1 MNTRNYKRLVLM
13 VLAST
18 LIFSLLNFQ
27 IVLAEGEVPEE
38 PPAVTQPEP
47 GLQEDGQVS
56 SPESVE
62 TEPVESVNVSPL
74 TLPATET
81 TELVVLNTQGDPVP
95 LASNAALEALKDPDP
110 YFFKNGV
117 KYEFTASDCDPSEDD
132 VVACENP
139 IQAALDYLASK
150 GWTPDNN
157 KVFIEAGN
165 YDTASATV
173 PGITL
178 DGSSWLKTAPSL
190 LIISGAGSGNDVME
204 DTIITGNFTISN
216 MKSLTLSGFS
226 LIGGLLVTDNIGNL
240 TLNDVAV
247 TGSTSDGI
255 KVENHTGSVKLEKVA
270 ITEND
275 EDGADIQAT
284 GSVQVLDSS
293 FSQNDAGGLVIITP
307 GNILLN
313 KVSAD
318 DNLNG
323 DGLNLNNLSGTGTI
337 RILNTLGNN
346 SASGN
351 TAGYGILA
359 NSKNLIVINGLTAT
373 GNESGGAILENKTG
387 TAGIIIYNSRFDGS
401 TAGAGAEVLTS
412 GSIRLEGVSAS
423 GSLAGTGINLDNTS
437 GLGSV
442 TVLKGRFDNNQG
454 NGLVIRTKGAV
465 ILNQVGA
472 SANTLMGADI
482 NNDGTLVRNVQLLS
496 TFGENMFNRN
506 GDTGLQI
513 VTHGS
518 VTLNNVTAIM
528 NMLSGV
534 PDTEPDEHYLHG
546 GILIDNTSGTA
557 GVRIVG
563 ANISYNSGN
572 FTIGLNVD
580 TNGAVYIRSLTASNN
595 HWGADINNLGSLDI
609 SKGISIIQSTFNN
622 NANAG
627 IIATTFGN
635 ITVNNINAI
644 GNQGPRAVG
653 LQNVVGSTVGV
664 SLLSTLGENLILNNA
679 GTGLEITTAGNVIL
693 SKLNASNNGAIGANL
708 PNQIQGIGNV
718 TVSDSYFDNNG
729 DTGLIIQTE
738 GAISLVNVSASNNGG
753 TDNSNGAY
761 LGGGARIVSVVR
773 SRFSGNTGSGLVVIA
788 SGRISLNSILAN
800 DNAHATP
807 NPDPNLAGQFSGIYL
822 QNSCIEC
829 TAGVTITNS
838 YYNNEFN
845 RNTNITLIDTLT
857 TAPLG
862 LGINIRTYGPLLI
875 RGASA
880 SENGQYGAYL
890 INNYSELNN
899 VSIFDS
905 RFENNRFTGL
915 WAQTLGNITL
925 SNVIAGNSEMQTGI
939 PYQSDLDIDHN
950 GSNDLTEG
958 YRGGGAYLVNVAD
971 FTGYKNITLLNSRFD
986 NNYGVGLRIISN
998 GAIRLVNVTAS
1009 NNVTYAEADP
1019 YGAYIS
1025 NIGSP
1030 PEVSAGISISG
1041 TNLLANQFN
1050 NNALADGLFIRTT
1063 GKLVLNNIAASGN
1076 GVNGIYYNNTANTNT
1091 TSLNTIVANNNQ
1103 FAGMYIVSKGQVTGY
1118 GIIANHNGAGINQ
1131 AAVGMP
1137 FTFLGATSVYISN
1150 TSSTTGTAGVVISR
1164 SQFNENLS
1172 TGLRVYS
1179 NGNITV
1185 NNIQAVG
1192 NRTADPTPP
1201 SNLRIDGAYLQNT
1214 SSPFAVS
1221 IKVLSSLGSNRFDNN
1236 RDYGLHILAR
1246 QNITIS
1252 KATANGNGILDPAAV
1267 RSGMNLVVTAPAS
1280 VISFSCV
1287 GVTSNGLHG
1296 IWLEYRAIGGTG
1308 RLVLLNSYIGGN
1320 SVATPGQDIYIDPA
1334 YSSPTIIQSGAYCSG
1349 W

>member
-1 MNTRNYKRLVLM
+1 MYTRHKNRLMLM
-13 VLAST
+13 VLAMT
-18 LIFSLLNFQ
+18 LIFSLLNFE
-27 IVLAEGEVPEE
+27 VVRAEGEVPEE
-38 PPAVTQPEP
+38 PPVVTQPEP
-47 GLQEDGQVS
+47 DSQETQDLA
-56 SPESVE
+56 PETGNTDPIKGE
-62 TEPVESVNVSPL
+62 NPDLTITTATEPADL
-74 TLPATET
+74 I
-81 TELVVLNTQGDPVP
+81 VLDTQGSPVP
-95 LASNAALEALKDPDP
+95 LASTAALEALLDPDP

-117 KYEFTASDCDPSEDD
+117 KYEFAASDCDPSED
-132 VVACENP
+132 VVLACDNP
-139 IQAALDYLASK
+139 IQAALDYLAAKS
-150 GWTPDNN
+150 WVPDNN
-157 KVFIEAGN
+157 KVYIEAGN
-165 YDTASATV
+165 FDTSSEV

-178 DGSSWLKTAPSL
+178 NGSSWLKGAPGL
-190 LIISGAGSGNDVME
+190 LIIAGSGSGNDVME

-226 LIGGLLVTDNIGNL
+226 LIGGLLLTDNIGSL
-240 TLNDVAV
+240 TLNDITV

-255 KVENHTGSVKLEKVA
+255 KVENHTGSVKLEKVTV
-270 ITEND
+270 TEND
-275 EDGADIQAT
+275 EDGAEIQAT

-293 FSQNDAGGLVIITP
+293 FSRNDASGLVTITP

-323 DGLNLNNLSGTGTI
+323 DGLNLNNLSGTGTV
-337 RILNTLGNN
+337 RILNTLGIN

-351 TAGYGILA
+351 TAGHGILA
-359 NSKNLIVINGLTAT
+359 NSRNLIVINGLTAT
-373 GNESGGAILENKTG
+373 GNESGGANLDNKTG

-423 GSLAGTGINLDNTS
+423 GNLAGTGINLDNTS

-442 TVLKGRFDNNQG
+442 TILKGQFNNNQG
-454 NGLVIRTKGAV
+454 NGLVIRTKSAV

-496 TFGENMFNRN
+496 TFGENMFNLN
-506 GDTGLQI
+506 GDTGLKI

-534 PDTEPDEHYLHG
+534 PDTEPDERYLHG
-546 GILIDNTSGTA
+546 GVLIDNTSGTA
-557 GVRIVG
+557 CVRIVG

-580 TNGAVYIRSLTASNN
+580 TNGAVYLRSLTASNN

-635 ITVNNINAI
+635 IIVNNINAI

-653 LQNVVGSTVGV
+653 LQNVVGSSVGV
-664 SLLSTLGENLILNNA
+664 SLLSTLGENLFLNNA
-679 GTGLEITTAGNVIL
+679 GIGLEITTAGSVIL
-693 SKLNASNNGAIGANL
+693 SKVSASNNGAIGANL
-708 PNQIQGIGNV
+708 PNQIQGVGNV
-718 TVSDSYFDNNG
+718 RVTDSVFDNNG

-738 GAISLVNVSASNNGG
+738 GAISLVSVSASSNGG

-761 LGGGARIVSVVR
+761 LGGGARSVSVVK
-773 SRFSGNTGSGLVVIA
+773 SKFNGNTGTGLVVIA
-788 SGRISLNSILAN
+788 SGSITLNSILAN
-800 DNAHATP
+800 DNAHAIP
-807 NPDPNLAGQFSGIYL
+807 NADPDLAGQFSGIFL
-822 QNSCIEC
+822 QNSCIDC
-829 TAGVTITNS
+829 TSGVTIKNS

-845 RNTNITLIDTLT
+845 RNTNISLIDTLT
-857 TAPLG
+857 TAPQG
-862 LGINIRTYGPLLI
+862 VGINIRTYGPLVI

-880 SENGQYGAYL
+880 SDNGQHGAYL
-890 INNYSELNN
+890 LNNDSTINN
-899 VSIFDS
+899 VSIFNS
-905 RFENNRFTGL
+905 QFESNRLTGL
-915 WAQTLGNITL
+915 WVQTLGNITL
-925 SNVIAGNSEMQTGI
+925 SNVIAGNSSMQTGI
-939 PYQSDLDIDHN
+939 LYVTDPYPSYS
-950 GSNDLTEG
+950 GS
-958 YRGGGAYLVNVAD
+958 GAYLANVAD
-971 FTGYKNITLLNSRFD
+971 FTGYKYVTVLSSRFD

-1009 NNVTYAEADP
+1009 NNVTSAAADP

-1025 NIGSP
+1025 NFGSP

-1041 TNLLANQFN
+1041 TSLLANQFN
-1050 NNALADGLFIRTT
+1050 NNVLADGLFIRTT
-1063 GKLVLNNIAASGN
+1063 GRLVLNNIAASGN

-1091 TSLNTIVANNNQ
+1091 TSVNTIVANNNQ
-1103 FAGMYIVSKGQVTGY
+1103 FAGLFIVSKGQVTGY
-1118 GIIANHNGAGINQ
+1118 SIIANHNGAGINQ
-1131 AAVGMP
+1131 AAAGMP
-1137 FTFLGATSVYISN
+1137 FTFLGAASVYISN

-1192 NRTADPTPP
+1192 NRTADPAPP

-1214 SSPFAVS
+1214 SSTFAVS
-1221 IKVLSSLGSNRFDNN
+1221 IRVLSSLGSNRFDNN

-1252 KATANGNGILDPAAV
+1252 KATANANGILDPAAV

-1296 IWLEYRAIGGTG
+1296 IWVEYRAVGGTG
-1308 RLVLLNSYIGGN
+1308 KLVLLNSYIGGN
-1320 SVATPGQDIYIDPA
+1320 SVSAPGQDIYIDPA

>member
-1 MNTRNYKRLVLM
+1 MLVL
-13 VLAST
+13 ATT
-18 LIFSLLNFQ
+18 LIFSLLNYQ

-47 GLQEDGQVS
+47 EVQEDSQVS
-56 SPESVE
+56 SPEPGE
-62 TEPVESVNVSPL
+62 TDPVEEENAFPLSQSP
-74 TLPATET
+74 AET
-81 TELVVLNTQGDPVP
+81 TELVVLDTQGDPVP
-95 LASNAALEALKDPDP
+95 LASNAALEVIKDPDP

-117 KYEFTASDCDPSEDD
+117 KYEFTASDCDPSEDE
-132 VVACENP
+132 VVACGNP
-139 IQAALDYLASK
+139 IQAALDYLAIK

-165 YDTASATV
+165 YDTSLEPI

-178 DGSSWLKTAPSL
+178 DGDSWLKTAPGL
-190 LIISGAGSGNDVME
+190 LILSGAGSGDDALE
-204 DTIITGNFTISN
+204 DTIITASFTIKN

-226 LIGGLLVTDNIGNL
+226 LIGGLLVTDNIGSL
-240 TLNDVAV
+240 TLNDISV
-247 TGSTSDGI
+247 TGSTADGI
-255 KVENHTGSVKLEKVA
+255 KVENHTGSVKLVKVTVSA
-270 ITEND
+270 ND
-275 EDGADIQAT
+275 ADGADIQAT

-307 GNILLN
+307 GSILLN

-318 DNLNG
+318 NNLDG
-323 DGLNLNNLSGTGTI
+323 DGLNLNNLGGTGTI
-337 RILNTLGNN
+337 RILNTLGSN

-351 TAGYGILA
+351 TAGYGIQA
-359 NSKNLIVINGLTAT
+359 YSKNLIVINGLTAT
-373 GNESGGAILENKTG
+373 GNGSGGAILDNKTG
-387 TAGIIIYNSRFDGS
+387 TAGIILYNSRFDGS

-412 GSIRLEGVSAS
+412 GSIRLEDISAS
-423 GSLAGTGINLDNTS
+423 GNLAGTGINLDNTS

-442 TVLKGRFDNNQG
+442 TVLKGQFDINQG

-465 ILNQVGA
+465 VLNQVGA
-472 SANTLMGADI
+472 SANALMGADI

-506 GDTGLQI
+506 GDTGLKI

-518 VTLNNVTAIM
+518 VTLNNVTAVM
-528 NMLSGV
+528 NMLAGV
-534 PDTEPDEHYLHG
+534 PELELDEHYLHG
-546 GILIDNTSGTA
+546 GVLIDNTSGTA

-580 TNGAVYIRSLTASNN
+580 TNGAVYLRSLTASNN
-595 HWGADINNLGSLDI
+595 HWGADINNLGSLDNR
-609 SKGISIIQSTFNN
+609 KGISIIQSTFNN

-635 ITVNNINAI
+635 IIVNNINAI

-653 LQNVVGSTVGV
+653 LQNVVGSIVGV

-693 SKLNASNNGAIGANL
+693 SKLNASNNGAIGVNL
-708 PNQIQGIGNV
+708 PNQIQGVGNV
-718 TVSDSYFDNNG
+718 RVTDSTFDNNG

-738 GAISLVNVSASNNGG
+738 GAISLLSVSASNNGG

-761 LGGGARIVSVVR
+761 LGGGARSVSVVK
-773 SRFSGNTGSGLVVIA
+773 SKFNDNTGTGLVVIA
-788 SGRISLNSILAN
+788 SGSITLNSILAN
-800 DNAHATP
+800 DNAHAIP
-807 NPDPNLAGQFSGIYL
+807 NADPDLAGQFSGIFL
-822 QNSCIEC
+822 QNSCIDC
-829 TAGVTITNS
+829 TFGVTIKNS

-845 RNTNITLIDTLT
+845 RNSNISLIDTLT
-857 TAPLG
+857 TAPRG
-862 LGINIRTYGPLLI
+862 VGINIRTYGPLVI

-880 SENGQYGAYL
+880 SDNGQHGAYL
-890 INNYSELNN
+890 INNDSILNN

-905 RFENNRFTGL
+905 RFESNRLTGL

-925 SNVIAGNSEMQTGI
+925 SNVTAGNSSMQTAML
-939 PYQSDLDIDHN
+939 YD
-950 GSNDLTEG
+950 TEPEPG
-958 YRGGGAYLVNVAD
+958 YKGGGAYLVNVAD
-971 FTGYKNITLLNSRFD
+971 FTGYKNVTVLNSRFD

-998 GAIRLVNVTAS
+998 GAIRLVNVSAS
-1009 NNVTYAEADP
+1009 NNVTSAAADP

-1030 PEVSAGISISG
+1030 PEVSAGISITG
-1041 TNLLANQFN
+1041 TSLLTNQFN
-1050 NNALADGLFIRTT
+1050 NNALADGIFIRTT
-1063 GKLVLNNIAASGN
+1063 GRLVLNNIAASGN
-1076 GVNGIYYNNTANTNT
+1076 GVNGIYYSNTANTNT
-1091 TSLNTIVANNNQ
+1091 TSVSTIAANNNQ
-1103 FAGMYIVSKGQVTGY
+1103 FAGIYIASKGQVTGY
-1118 GIIANHNGAGINQ
+1118 GIIANQNGAGINQ
-1131 AAVGMP
+1131 AAAGMP
-1137 FTFLGATSVYISN
+1137 FTFLAAASVYISN
-1150 TSSTTGTAGVVISR
+1150 TASTTGTAGVLINR

-1179 NGNITV
+1179 NSNITV
-1185 NNIQAVG
+1185 NNIQAIG
-1192 NRTADPTPP
+1192 NRTADPAPP

-1221 IKVLSSLGSNRFDNN
+1221 IRVLSSLGSNRFDNN

-1252 KATANGNGILDPAAV
+1252 KATANANGILDSAAV
-1267 RSGMNLVVTAPAS
+1267 RSGMNLVVTTPTS

-1296 IWLEYRAIGGTG
+1296 IWLEYRAVGGTG
-1308 RLVLLNSYIGGN
+1308 RLVLLNSYVGGN
-1320 SVATPGQDIYIDPA
+1320 SIVTPGQNIYIDPA
-1334 YSSPTIIQSGAYCSG
+1334 YSSPAIIQSGAYCSG

>member
-1 MNTRNYKRLVLM
+1 MLM
-13 VLAST
+13 VLAMT
-18 LIFSLLNFQ
+18 LIFSLLNFE
-27 IVLAEGEVPEE
+27 VVRAEGEVPEE
-38 PPAVTQPEP
+38 PPVVTQPEP
-47 GLQEDGQVS
+47 DSQETQDLA
-56 SPESVE
+56 PETGNTDPIKGE
-62 TEPVESVNVSPL
+62 NPDLTITTATEPADL
-74 TLPATET
+74 I
-81 TELVVLNTQGDPVP
+81 VLDTQGSPVP
-95 LASNAALEALKDPDP
+95 LASTAALEALLDPDP

-117 KYEFTASDCDPSEDD
+117 KYEFAASDCDPSED
-132 VVACENP
+132 VVLACDNP
-139 IQAALDYLASK
+139 IQAALDYLAAKS
-150 GWTPDNN
+150 WVPDNN
-157 KVFIEAGN
+157 KVYIEAGN
-165 YDTASATV
+165 FDTSSEV

-178 DGSSWLKTAPSL
+178 NGSSWLKGAPGL
-190 LIISGAGSGNDVME
+190 LIIAGSGSGNDVME

-226 LIGGLLVTDNIGNL
+226 LIGGLLLTDNIGSL
-240 TLNDVAV
+240 TLNDITV

-255 KVENHTGSVKLEKVA
+255 KVENHTGSVKLEKVTV
-270 ITEND
+270 TEND
-275 EDGADIQAT
+275 EDGAEIQAT

-293 FSQNDAGGLVIITP
+293 FSRNDASGLVTITP

-323 DGLNLNNLSGTGTI
+323 DGLNLNNLSGTGTV
-337 RILNTLGNN
+337 RILNTLGIN

-351 TAGYGILA
+351 TAGHGILA
-359 NSKNLIVINGLTAT
+359 NSRNLIVINGLTAT
-373 GNESGGAILENKTG
+373 GNESGGANLDNKTG

-423 GSLAGTGINLDNTS
+423 GNLAGTGINLDNTS

-442 TVLKGRFDNNQG
+442 TILKGQFNNNQG
-454 NGLVIRTKGAV
+454 NGLVIRTKSAV

-496 TFGENMFNRN
+496 TFGENMFNLN
-506 GDTGLQI
+506 GDTGLKI

-534 PDTEPDEHYLHG
+534 PDTEPDERYLHG
-546 GILIDNTSGTA
+546 GVLIDNTSGTA
-557 GVRIVG
+557 CVRIVG

-580 TNGAVYIRSLTASNN
+580 TNGAVYLRSLTASNN

-635 ITVNNINAI
+635 IIVNNINAI

-653 LQNVVGSTVGV
+653 LQNVVGSSVGV
-664 SLLSTLGENLILNNA
+664 SLLSTLGENLFLNNA
-679 GTGLEITTAGNVIL
+679 GIGLEITTAGSVIL
-693 SKLNASNNGAIGANL
+693 SKVSASNNGAIGANL
-708 PNQIQGIGNV
+708 PNQIQGVGNV
-718 TVSDSYFDNNG
+718 RVTDSVFDNNG

-738 GAISLVNVSASNNGG
+738 GAISLVSVSASSNGG

-761 LGGGARIVSVVR
+761 LGGGARSVSVVK
-773 SRFSGNTGSGLVVIA
+773 SKFNGNTGTGLVVIA
-788 SGRISLNSILAN
+788 SGSITLNSILAN
-800 DNAHATP
+800 DNAHAIP
-807 NPDPNLAGQFSGIYL
+807 NADPDLAGQFSGIFL
-822 QNSCIEC
+822 QNSCIDC
-829 TAGVTITNS
+829 TSGVTIKNS

-845 RNTNITLIDTLT
+845 RNTNISLIDTLT
-857 TAPLG
+857 TAPQG
-862 LGINIRTYGPLLI
+862 VGINIRTYGPLVI

-880 SENGQYGAYL
+880 SDNGQHGAYL
-890 INNYSELNN
+890 LNNDSTINN
-899 VSIFDS
+899 VSIFNS
-905 RFENNRFTGL
+905 QFESNRLTGL
-915 WAQTLGNITL
+915 WVQTLGNITL
-925 SNVIAGNSEMQTGI
+925 SNVIAGNSSMQTGI
-939 PYQSDLDIDHN
+939 LYVTDPYPSYS
-950 GSNDLTEG
+950 GS
-958 YRGGGAYLVNVAD
+958 GAYLANVAD
-971 FTGYKNITLLNSRFD
+971 FTGYKYVTVLSSRFD

-1009 NNVTYAEADP
+1009 NNVTSAAADP

-1025 NIGSP
+1025 NFGSP

-1041 TNLLANQFN
+1041 TSLLANQFN
-1050 NNALADGLFIRTT
+1050 NNVLADGLFIRTT
-1063 GKLVLNNIAASGN
+1063 GRLVLNNIAASGN

-1091 TSLNTIVANNNQ
+1091 TSVNTIVANNNQ
-1103 FAGMYIVSKGQVTGY
+1103 FAGLFIVSKGQVTGY
-1118 GIIANHNGAGINQ
+1118 SIIANHNGAGINQ
-1131 AAVGMP
+1131 AAAGMP
-1137 FTFLGATSVYISN
+1137 FTFLGAASVYISN

-1192 NRTADPTPP
+1192 NRTADPAPP

-1214 SSPFAVS
+1214 SSTFAVS
-1221 IKVLSSLGSNRFDNN
+1221 IRVLSSLGSNRFDNN

-1252 KATANGNGILDPAAV
+1252 KATANANGILDPAAV

-1296 IWLEYRAIGGTG
+1296 IWVEYRAVGGTG
-1308 RLVLLNSYIGGN
+1308 KLVLLNSYIGGN
-1320 SVATPGQDIYIDPA
+1320 SVSAPGQDIYIDPA

>member
-1 MNTRNYKRLVLM
+1 MNTRHNKRLVLL
-13 VLAST
+13 VLATT

-47 GLQEDGQVS
+47 EVQEDSQVS
-56 SPESVE
+56 SPEPGE
-62 TEPVESVNVSPL
+62 TDPVEEENAFPLSQSP
-74 TLPATET
+74 AET
-81 TELVVLNTQGDPVP
+81 TELVVLDTQGDPVP
-95 LASNAALEALKDPDP
+95 LASNAALEVIKDPDP

-117 KYEFTASDCDPSEDD
+117 KYEFSASDCDPSEDE
-132 VVACENP
+132 VVACGNP
-139 IQAALDYLASK
+139 IQAALDYLAIK

-157 KVFIEAGN
+157 KVLIEAGN
-165 YDTASATV
+165 YDTSLEPI

-178 DGSSWLKTAPSL
+178 DGDSWLKTAPGL
-190 LIISGAGSGNDVME
+190 LILSGAGSGDDALEN
-204 DTIITGNFTISN
+204 TIITASFTIKN

-226 LIGGLLVTDNIGNL
+226 LIGGLLVTDNIGSL
-240 TLNDVAV
+240 TLNDISV
-247 TGSTSDGI
+247 TGSTADGL
-255 KVENHTGSVKLEKVA
+255 KVENHTGSVKLEKVTVSA
-270 ITEND
+270 ND
-275 EDGADIQAT
+275 ADGADIQAT

-307 GNILLN
+307 GSILLN

-318 DNLNG
+318 NNLDG
-323 DGLNLNNLSGTGTI
+323 DGLNLNNLGGTGTI
-337 RILNTLGNN
+337 RILNTLGSN

-351 TAGYGILA
+351 TAGYGIQA
-359 NSKNLIVINGLTAT
+359 YSKNLIVINGLTAT
-373 GNESGGAILENKTG
+373 GNGSGGAILDNKTG
-387 TAGIIIYNSRFDGS
+387 TAGIILYNSRFDGS

-412 GSIRLEGVSAS
+412 GSIRLEDISAS
-423 GSLAGTGINLDNTS
+423 GNLAGTGINLDNTS

-442 TVLKGRFDNNQG
+442 TVLKGQFDINQG

-465 ILNQVGA
+465 VLNQVGA

-506 GDTGLQI
+506 GDTGLKI

-518 VTLNNVTAIM
+518 VTLNNVTAVM
-528 NMLSGV
+528 NMLAGV
-534 PDTEPDEHYLHG
+534 PELELDEHYLHG
-546 GILIDNTSGTA
+546 GVLIDNTSGTA

-580 TNGAVYIRSLTASNN
+580 TNGAVYLRSLTASNN
-595 HWGADINNLGSLDI
+595 HWGADINNLGSLDNR
-609 SKGISIIQSTFNN
+609 KGISIIQSTFNN

-635 ITVNNINAI
+635 IIVNNINAI

-653 LQNVVGSTVGV
+653 LQNVVGSIVGV

-693 SKLNASNNGAIGANL
+693 SKLNASNNGAIGVNL
-708 PNQIQGIGNV
+708 PNQIQGVGNV
-718 TVSDSYFDNNG
+718 RVTDSTFDNNG

-738 GAISLVNVSASNNGG
+738 GAISLLSVSASNNGG

-761 LGGGARIVSVVR
+761 LGGGARSVSVVK
-773 SRFSGNTGSGLVVIA
+773 SKFNDNTGTGLVVIA
-788 SGRISLNSILAN
+788 SGSITLNSILAN
-800 DNAHATP
+800 DNAHAIP
-807 NPDPNLAGQFSGIYL
+807 NADPDLAGQFSGIFL
-822 QNSCIEC
+822 QNSCIDC
-829 TAGVTITNS
+829 TFGVTIKNS

-845 RNTNITLIDTLT
+845 RNSNISLIDTLT
-857 TAPLG
+857 TAPRG
-862 LGINIRTYGPLLI
+862 VGINIRTYGPLVI

-880 SENGQYGAYL
+880 SDNGQHGAYL
-890 INNYSELNN
+890 INNDSILNN

-905 RFENNRFTGL
+905 RFESNRLTGL

-925 SNVIAGNSEMQTGI
+925 SNVTAGNSSMQTAML
-939 PYQSDLDIDHN
+939 YD
-950 GSNDLTEG
+950 TEPEPG
-958 YRGGGAYLVNVAD
+958 YKGGGAYLVNVAD
-971 FTGYKNITLLNSRFD
+971 FTGYKNVTVLNSRFD

-998 GAIRLVNVTAS
+998 GAIRLVNVSAS
-1009 NNVTYAEADP
+1009 NNVTSAAADP

-1030 PEVSAGISISG
+1030 PEVSAGISITG
-1041 TNLLANQFN
+1041 TSLLANQFN

-1063 GKLVLNNIAASGN
+1063 GRLVLNNIAASGN
-1076 GVNGIYYNNTANTNT
+1076 GVNGIYYSNTANTNT
-1091 TSLNTIVANNNQ
+1091 TSVSTIAANNNQ
-1103 FAGMYIVSKGQVTGY
+1103 FAGIYIASKGQVTGY
-1118 GIIANHNGAGINQ
+1118 GIIANQNGAGINQ
-1131 AAVGMP
+1131 AAAGMP
-1137 FTFLGATSVYISN
+1137 FTFLAAASVYISN
-1150 TSSTTGTAGVVISR
+1150 TASTTGTAGVLINR

-1179 NGNITV
+1179 NSNITV
-1185 NNIQAVG
+1185 NNIQAIG
-1192 NRTADPTPP
+1192 NRTADPAPP

-1221 IKVLSSLGSNRFDNN
+1221 IRVLSSLGSNRFDNN

-1252 KATANGNGILDPAAV
+1252 KATANANGILDSAAV
-1267 RSGMNLVVTAPAS
+1267 RSGMNLVVTTPTS

-1296 IWLEYRAIGGTG
+1296 IWLEYRAVGGTG
-1308 RLVLLNSYIGGN
+1308 RLVLLNSYVGGN
-1320 SVATPGQDIYIDPA
+1320 SVVTPGQDIYIDPA
-1334 YSSPTIIQSGAYCSG
+1334 YSSPAIIQSGAYCSG